1 MLPLVYL
8 SGQNIMGTPDLATRY
23 LLNHKFLVHLG
34 IIPSSK
40 TQVESS
46 CSRDPWR
53 VSSSHDIWGSFQV
66 FPTWHFFTLK
76 IIQLRMPL
84 GDCTAIFFSS
94 PAFTMVLSFIILK
107 WVGLNFETLLHGQWS
122 SGITAGW
129 YASLLHLLCW
139 LGYQEVVLEARV
151 LKPPPQVLVLSRPPA
166 LFPSLP
172 LPPGNVSIN
181 YLKWNS
187 TKDDWSDSGTL

>member
-1 MLPLVYL
+1 M
-8 SGQNIMGTPDLATRY
+8 
-23 LLNHKFLVHLG
+23 
-34 IIPSSK
+34 
-40 TQVESS
+40 ESS

-107 WVGLNFETLLHGQWS
+107 WVGLNFKTFLHGQWS

-129 YASLLHLLCW
+129 YASLLHLLYW
-139 LGYQEVVLEARV
+139 LGYQDVVLESRV
-151 LKPPPQVLVLSRPPA
+151 LNLRLRCWCY
-166 LFPSLP
+166 LGLP
-172 LPPGNVSIN
+172 LSSPVFPCP
-181 YLKWNS
+181 LAMFLS
-187 TKDDWSDSGTL
+187 TTWSGTLQKMTGVTLVRCSAKMCSIFKY

>member
-1 MLPLVYL
+1 MVKYVPEVSSWQLLFVRCSMQVRIKSGDLRMVEVPLASHSPAGDHAAPCVSLWAKHNGHSWLGYQVSFGSQIFGPPL
-8 SGQNIMGTPDLATRY
+8 S
-23 LLNHKFLVHLG
+23 H
-34 IIPSSK
+34 PSSK

-66 FPTWHFFTLK
+66 FSTWHFFTLK
-76 IIQLRMPL
+76 IIQHRMPL

-107 WVGLNFETLLHGQWS
+107 WVGLNFETFLDTQWS
-122 SGITAGW
+122 SGITVGW

-139 LGYQEVVLEARV
+139 LGYQT
-151 LKPPPQVLVLSRPPA
+151 
-166 LFPSLP
+166 LFL
-172 LPPGNVSIN
+172 I
-181 YLKWNS
+181 
-187 TKDDWSDSGTL
+187 